1 LLGAGRSL
9 GTIFQ
14 VEINGKIGG
23 DKMGKKAREIA
34 GVDLKDLIK
43 DLNKAYCDEWLAYYA
58 WWYMAQAVEG
68 KGYEDMAEFLNKIA
82 KDELEHATE
91 LAERIIEL
99 GGLPTNN
106 LSSVE
111 KNANAPYPGVMKDL
125 SDYDEIIKLVTTAE
139 AGAIEVYDKIAKK
152 TFGKDHDTY
161 QLAVHIMGEEITH
174 EEMFENLKG

>member
-1 LLGAGRSL
+1 
-9 GTIFQ
+9 
-14 VEINGKIGG
+14 
-23 DKMGKKAREIA
+23 MGKKAREIA
-34 GVDLKDLIK
+34 GVDLKEIIK
-43 DLNKAYCDEWLAYYA
+43 DLDRAYCDEWLAYYA

-82 KDELEHATE
+82 KDELEHAQE
-91 LAERIIEL
+91 LAERMIEL

-106 LSSVE
+106 PTNLV
-111 KNANAPYPGVMKDL
+111 KGANAPYPGVMKDL
-125 SDYDEIIKLVTTAE
+125 SDYDEIIKIVTEAE

-161 QLAVHIMGEEITH
+161 QLACHIMGEEIGH

>member
-1 LLGAGRSL
+1 
-9 GTIFQ
+9 
-14 VEINGKIGG
+14 
-23 DKMGKKAREIA
+23 MGKKAREVA

-43 DLNKAYCDEWLAYYA
+43 DLDRAYCDEWLAYYA

-68 KGYEDMAEFLNKIA
+68 KGYEDMSEFLSKIA
-82 KDELEHATE
+82 ADELEHAKE

-106 LSSVE
+106 PTGLA
-111 KNANAPYPGVMKDL
+111 KGANAAYPGVMKGL
-125 SDYDEIIKLVTTAE
+125 SDYDAIIKIVTEAE
-139 AGAIEVYDKIAKK
+139 AGAIDVYNKIAKK

-161 QLAVHIMGEEITH
+161 QLACHIMGEEIGH

>member
-1 LLGAGRSL
+1 
-9 GTIFQ
+9 
-14 VEINGKIGG
+14 
-23 DKMGKKAREIA
+23 MGKKAREIV

-43 DLNKAYCDEWLAYYA
+43 DLDRAYCDEWLAYYA

-68 KGYEDMAEFLNKIA
+68 QGYEDMAEFLNKIA

-106 LSSVE
+106 ISNLA
-111 KNANAPYPGVMKDL
+111 KGANSPYPGVMKDL
-125 SDYDEIIKLVTTAE
+125 SDYKEIIKIVTSAE
-139 AGAIEVYDKIAKK
+139 AGAIEVYNKIAKH

-161 QLAVHIMGEEITH
+161 TLATHIMGEEIGH
-174 EEMFENLKG
+174 EEMFENLLEK